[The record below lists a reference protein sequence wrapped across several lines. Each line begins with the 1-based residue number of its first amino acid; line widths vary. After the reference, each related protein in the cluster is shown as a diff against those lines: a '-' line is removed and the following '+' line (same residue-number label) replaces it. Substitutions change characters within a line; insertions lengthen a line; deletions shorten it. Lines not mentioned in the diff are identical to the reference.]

1 MLLEFDID
9 TIRKGD
15 LESFRPFFEKY
26 TLILRRF
33 ALKYLADE
41 DYVKDVVQDTMVRFW
56 ERRHKFYDTS
66 AAISFLFV
74 TTKNSI
80 FDELRHQKV
89 VSNYLFNYLGGADLQ
104 SDFQFF
110 DEDAIAELYLR
121 LEYEVAHLPRRTQ
134 EIIRLKLAGF
144 QMMEIAEILNIGRET
159 VKTLQRSGM
168 EKLQK
173 AMKPLHELYI
183 SHQEELSL

>member
-26 TLILRRF
+26 NLILRSF

-89 VSNYLFNYLGGADLQ
+89 VSNYVFNYLGGQTYRATF
-104 SDFQFF
+104 S
-110 DEDAIAELYLR
+110 
-121 LEYEVAHLPRRTQ
+121 
-134 EIIRLKLAGF
+134 
-144 QMMEIAEILNIGRET
+144 
-159 VKTLQRSGM
+159 SS
-168 EKLQK
+168 
-173 AMKPLHELYI
+173 MKM
-183 SHQEELSL
+183 Q

>member
-1 MLLEFDID
+1 M
-9 TIRKGD
+9 G
-15 LESFRPFFEKY
+15 
-26 TLILRRF
+26 
-33 ALKYLADE
+33 
-41 DYVKDVVQDTMVRFW
+41 V
-56 ERRHKFYDTS
+56 
-66 AAISFLFV
+66 
-74 TTKNSI
+74 
-80 FDELRHQKV
+80 
-89 VSNYLFNYLGGADLQ
+89 ADLQ